1 MASAVRE
8 AKYRGKQAVNG
19 SLAYDLDW
27 AVRERELSHAG
38 ELPRNKQKILP
49 KVHAAVRIQVRERQ
63 YVSRLAV
70 LGVAAIIGLAMLVLL
85 NYVQLTVLSSDTVAL
100 RNELDALKTENVIL
114 TAQYEQM
121 FDMASVK
128 EAAEAAGMG
137 KPSSS
142 QVCYLDLASSDSAV
156 VYQKE
161 EPGLFSRLLS
171 SLHGGIYAVVEYFD

>member
-1 MASAVRE
+1 MASA
-8 AKYRGKQAVNG
+8 AKEPNYRKKQAVNG

-38 ELPRNKQKILP
+38 EAPKKQKVLP
-49 KVHAAVRIQVRERQ
+49 KVHSAIKVRVRERQ
-63 YVSRLAV
+63 YVSKLAV
-70 LGVAAIIGLAMLVLL
+70 LGVAAIIGLAILVLM
-85 NYVQLTVLSSDTVAL
+85 NYVQLTVLSSETVAL
-100 RNELDALKTENVIL
+100 REELEALETENVIL

-137 KPSSS
+137 KPSSGQIFRLELS
-142 QVCYLDLASSDSAV
+142 GGDSAV